1 MKRKKRNLSA
11 LITAGL
17 VMCALNSFSITIATK
32 EYICPVGNE
41 KFTAGI
47 SLPQQC
53 PENKFV
59 MFKENFTKEELKKY
73 EKIINSKEY
82 KAIPI
87 NPIIETVPKIPN
99 RYNITFMIV
108 TFFLV

>member
-1 MKRKKRNLSA
+1 MKKKAGKLSV

-17 VMCALNSFSITIATK
+17 MLCILNGFSVIIATK

-41 KFTAGI
+41 KFIAGI

-59 MFKENFTKEELKKY
+59 MFKENL
-73 EKIINSKEY
+73 EK
-82 KAIPI
+82 
-87 NPIIETVPKIPN
+87 
-99 RYNITFMIV
+99 R
-108 TFFLV
+108 

>member
-17 VMCALNSFSITIATK
+17 IMCASNSFSITIATK

-59 MFKENFTKEELKKY
+59 IFKENFTKEELKKY
-73 EKIINSKEY
+73 EKIIMLIKFN
-82 KAIPI
+82 
-87 NPIIETVPKIPN
+87 II
-99 RYNITFMIV
+99 Y
-108 TFFLV
+108 L